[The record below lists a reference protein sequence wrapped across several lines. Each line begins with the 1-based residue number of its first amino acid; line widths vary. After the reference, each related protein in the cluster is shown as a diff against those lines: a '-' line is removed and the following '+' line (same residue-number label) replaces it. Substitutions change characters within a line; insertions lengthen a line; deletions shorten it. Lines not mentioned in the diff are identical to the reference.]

1 MIPWMW
7 KSGMTVKE
15 RSAAVSCNDAAM
27 LRAERARLRWR
38 SGTIFGRDV
47 VPDVWSTSASSSAG
61 RSLDPERVTPVVA
74 RTVRSADRP
83 SPRTSTAIVPPGAAA
98 SAAGA

>member
-15 RSAAVSCNDAAM
+15 RSAALSRNDAAM

-38 SGTIFGRDV
+38 RGTIFGRDV
-47 VPDVWSTSASSSAG
+47 VPDVCSTRASSSSIG
-61 RSLDPERVTPVVA
+61 RSTLDG
-74 RTVRSADRP
+74 SAP
-83 SPRTSTAIVPPGAAA
+83 S
-98 SAAGA
+98 